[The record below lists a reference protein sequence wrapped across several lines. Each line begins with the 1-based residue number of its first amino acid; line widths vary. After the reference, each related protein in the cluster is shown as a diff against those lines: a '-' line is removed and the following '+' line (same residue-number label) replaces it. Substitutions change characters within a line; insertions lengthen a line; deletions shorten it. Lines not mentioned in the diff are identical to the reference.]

1 MAILDKDSRNILIGI
16 AVGVAA
22 AGAVKA
28 FRPAF
33 KGVGRPLAKGVIRSG
48 IKIYDVS
55 REAVAQA
62 AEMIE
67 DLVAEVRAEVAQNPT
82 GIAEAI
88 TDITEEAGENG
99 SVQ

>member
-1 MAILDKDSRNILIGI
+1 MAILDKDNRNILIGI

-28 FRPAF
+28 FGPAF
-33 KGVGRPLAKGVIRSG
+33 KGVGRPLAKGVVRSG

-55 REAVAQA
+55 REFVAQA

-67 DLVAEVRAEVAQNPT
+67 DLVAEVRSEVEEHPTQIAE
-82 GIAEAI
+82 GIA
-88 TDITEEAGENG
+88 DIAEEENG

>member
-1 MAILDKDSRNILIGI
+1 MAILDKDSRNILIGV

-22 AGAVKA
+22 AGVVKVL
-28 FRPAF
+28 RPAF

-55 REAVAQA
+55 REAAAQA

-67 DLVAEVRAEVAQNPT
+67 DLVAEVRAEGPAGVAET
-82 GIAEAI
+82 IA
-88 TDITEEAGENG
+88 DITEAAEENG